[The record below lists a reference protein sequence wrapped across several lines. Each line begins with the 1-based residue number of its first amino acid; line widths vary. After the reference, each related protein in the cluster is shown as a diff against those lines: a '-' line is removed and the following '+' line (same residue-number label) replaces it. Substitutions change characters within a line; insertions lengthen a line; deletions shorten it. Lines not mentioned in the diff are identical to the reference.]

1 MIKKRTLAIAVAACA
16 PLLAAGAARAEPDFN
31 FSGFGTLGVAHSD
44 NRGAD
49 YYGNLMQPN
58 GPGASMPVSAGVDT
72 KLGLQ
77 GSVNFGHG
85 FSAVVQAVFDH
96 RLDNTYSPKAEW
108 ANLKYQFN
116 EDWYVRVGRVQAP
129 TFMVSDYR
137 NVGYAQTAG
146 RMPFDGYALNPQNHS
161 DGIDIGGKFKI
172 ADGVLNAQFTVGSVK
187 EKISGS
193 KGLIE
198 SGDVKG
204 REALVNFTYEL
215 GPHLLRAGYG
225 RYKMDTVPS
234 PPDMVLLYEN
244 LARTLGPSMGYPVPN
259 IVVHDG
265 RTIVW
270 GLGYAYDPGNWLL
283 QTEYVS
289 RKGEGLLV
297 KDIDAWYV
305 LAGYRIGKL
314 TPYASY
320 SEAKDKEPGARAP
333 AVGAGPLALP
343 AFIINSAD
351 TLVAGKGIDKTAS
364 VGVRWDFY
372 KNMALKLQYEH
383 IRKDGSPAS
392 PNVGS
397 VFTNWQTNWTTTP
410 QTVNLT
416 SLVLDFVF

>member
-1 MIKKRTLAIAVAACA
+1 MRIRTLGPMAASCLA
-16 PLLAAGAARAEPDFN
+16 LLSTGAAHAETDYY

-49 YYGNLMQPN
+49 YYSNLTQPN
-58 GPGASMPVSAGVDT
+58 GPGASKSTSFGTDT

-77 GSVNFGHG
+77 AAANFRNGL
-85 FSAVVQAVFDH
+85 SAVVQTVFDH
-96 RLDNTYSPKAEW
+96 RLDNTYAPKFEW

-116 EDWYVRVGRVQAP
+116 EDWFIRVGRVQAP

-137 NVGYAQTAG
+137 NVGYAQTAI
-146 RMPFDGYALNPQNHS
+146 RMPFDVYALNPQNHS
-161 DGIDIGGKFKI
+161 DGIDIGAKFKI
-172 ADGVLNAQFTVGSVK
+172 ADGVLNAQFTAGRVK

-193 KGLIE
+193 KGLIA

-204 REALVNFTYEL
+204 REALVNFTYET
-215 GPHLLRAGYG
+215 GAHLARAGYG
-225 RYKMDTVPS
+225 RYTMDTVPS

-244 LARTLGPSMGYPVPN
+244 LAKTLGPAMGYPVPN

-270 GLGYAYDPGNWLL
+270 GVGYAYDPGNWLL

-305 LAGYRIGKL
+305 LAGYRIGKF

-320 SEAKDKEPGARAP
+320 SEAKDKEPGVRAP
-333 AVGAGPLALP
+333 AVGGGPLGMA
-343 AFIINSAD
+343 AFIVNSAD
-351 TLVAGKGIDKTAS
+351 ALVAGKGVDKTAS
-364 VGVRWDFY
+364 VGLRWDFY
-372 KNMALKLQYEH
+372 KNMALKMQYER
-383 IRKDGSPAS
+383 IRKDGSPTS
-392 PNVGS
+392 RNVGS
-397 VFTNWQTNWTTTP
+397 VFTNWEADWPTSS